1 MSLARALGVWCGRA
15 TLSWFQPESPTRQC
29 MRTAHVTGT
38 HTVTSASTRPR
49 HPSGATNMAAHQLTK
64 RSRGRLALCQSLL
77 LIQSMEPMVRCRL
90 SGHRSRMRKLVCSH
104 ATLLVSEK
112 EICSEAK
119 RFRGDKIDPSRI
131 NSRSTHSMLS
141 LGPQSALA
149 YHA

>member
-1 MSLARALGVWCGRA
+1 M
-15 TLSWFQPESPTRQC
+15 
-29 MRTAHVTGT
+29 
-38 HTVTSASTRPR
+38 
-49 HPSGATNMAAHQLTK
+49 
-64 RSRGRLALCQSLL
+64 CQSLL

-112 EICSEAK
+112 EICPEAK
-119 RFRGDKIDPSRI
+119 RFIRGDEIDLSRI
-131 NSRSTHSMLS
+131 NSHSTHSMLS